1 MDNKTMNQ
9 VLVAEY
15 FDHKDGHLYW
25 KKVMRFNKQYLV
37 GREVGSI
44 HATGYRHVTWM
55 GKIHKVH
62 RLIFLLEHGYLPKE
76 IDHINGDRQDNR
88 IENLRE
94 VTRSENQFN
103 KAMCRSNTSGFRG
116 VNWHKHSKSWVVRVC
131 TKGKSKSIGYF
142 DDLELAGLVAD
153 EARNLYHGKFAKQF

>member
-1 MDNKTMNQ
+1 MNQ
-9 VLVAEY
+9 ALVTEY
-15 FDHKDGHLYW
+15 FDYKDGHLYW
-25 KKVMRFNKQYLV
+25 KKVMHSNKQYLV
-37 GREVGSI
+37 GQEVGSI
-44 HATGYRHVTWM
+44 HKTGYRHVTWM

-103 KAMCRSNTSGFRG
+103 KAMCSNNTSGFRG

-131 TKGKSKSIGYF
+131 TKGKTKILGYF
-142 DDLELAGLVAD
+142 KDLELAGLVAD
-153 EARNLYHGKFAKQF
+153 EARNLYHGKYAKQF